1 MQRIAN
7 PSTPVRF
14 RPQPPLLLFTSIN
27 IYTLFK
33 NLKIQKKI
41 VVSGGFDPV
50 HIGHLEMLK
59 QAREIG
65 SHLTVILNS
74 DKFLLDKKGFVF
86 YEFHREK
93 KKFY

>member
-14 RPQPPLLLFTSIN
+14 RPQLISELFFCQ
-27 IYTLFK
+27 YLPKEFM
-33 NLKIQKKI
+33 KKV

-59 QAREIG
+59 QA
-65 SHLTVILNS
+65 
-74 DKFLLDKKGFVF
+74 KKIAPI
-86 YEFHREK
+86 
-93 KKFY
+93 